1 MQFTPFPLPP
11 SLFHTDS
18 LFTDSKFS
26 KRRFH
31 SCCFLRIAR
40 ISLSSHFALRD
51 GANFREFSPFY
62 TNQAF
67 ETNGN
72 VPGKFARKCLLVPTL
87 NFHTWSED
95 ERGQPLK
102 NHGDGGACARL
113 NARSLKAIDILRHG
127 NVARR
132 STRVE
137 ERERERSQTQTPR
150 KLIMYDWRG
159 IARDSRRRLTP
170 RYSSTISRTRIEFL
184 HRRQH

>member
-1 MQFTPFPLPP
+1 METFPVN
-11 SLFHTDS
+11 SRES
-18 LFTDSKFS
+18 
-26 KRRFH
+26 
-31 SCCFLRIAR
+31 A
-40 ISLSSHFALRD
+40 SS
-51 GANFREFSPFY
+51 
-62 TNQAF
+62 
-67 ETNGN
+67 
-72 VPGKFARKCLLVPTL
+72 VPTL

-137 ERERERSQTQTPR
+137 KREKERERRIPEQGGKQTPR

-170 RYSSTISRTRIEFL
+170 RYVDHFADENRVSSPTTALARPRYPPLYIFVGQSITSRQPFRGPRLTR
-184 HRRQH
+184 RRLCYFQFR